1 MKSEYNVYY
10 ITHICVYLR
19 IILHVMKRRVI
30 LLPKQKRILKTL
42 GENIKYARLRRKLST
57 EQVSERANIS
67 RKTLYEIE
75 NGSATVSMGSYLQV
89 LLVLGLENDLALVA
103 KDDELGRKIQ
113 DSDLIVKKR
122 APKKGKKKD

>member
-1 MKSEYNVYY
+1 MKKK
-10 ITHICVYLR
+10 T
-19 IILHVMKRRVI
+19 I
-30 LLPKQKRILKTL
+30 LLPKQKRILETL

-75 NGSATVSMGSYLQV
+75 KGSATVSIGSYLQV
-89 LLVLGLENDLALVA
+89 LFVLGLAEDLNLVA

-113 DSDLIVKKR
+113 DSELAVKKR
-122 APKKGKKKD
+122 APKR